1 MVLTVSFIEYVQIV
15 LFIVDLPTDMTV
27 YPQEYTLHCVK
38 TGHNPYNVEM
48 MFDNAVV
55 ANATGCSNSF
65 LCDGSFLWHHDNG
78 TFHHNVSIVWDGL
91 TVSSGSSFQQTSTGD
106 QIFQCIMGVNDQ
118 SKYDRTRNVTIKGN
132 VNGYVT
138 NDRNQNY

>member
-27 YPQEYTLHCVK
+27 YPQEYTLHCIKV
-38 TGHNPYNVEM
+38 GHPYYNFKM

-55 ANATGCSNSF
+55 TNTTGCSNKKP
-65 LCDGSFLWHHDNG
+65 CAGSSLLHHDNG
-78 TFHHNVSIVWDGL
+78 TLYHNVSIIWDGL

-106 QIFQCIMGVNDQ
+106 QIFWCIMGVNERPE
-118 SKYDRTRNVTIKGN
+118 YDRTRNVIIKGN
-132 VNGYVT
+132 IKCIHLIYF
-138 NDRNQNY
+138 

>member
-1 MVLTVSFIEYVQIV
+1 MVLTASFIEYVQI

-55 ANATGCSNSF
+55 TNTT
-65 LCDGSFLWHHDNG
+65 G
-78 TFHHNVSIVWDGL
+78 TFHHNVNIVWDGL

-106 QIFQCIMGVNDQ
+106 QIFQC
-118 SKYDRTRNVTIKGN
+118 
-132 VNGYVT
+132 NGS
-138 NDRNQNY
+138 